1 MKLKHSLLASSALL
15 AAVLGATTAQAQSSS
30 ASTTIEELVV
40 TAERREQSLQDV
52 PVAISAFTAEKR
64 DLIGI
69 QSVFDLT
76 NFTPGLQYST
86 QTDRVSLRGVGRT
99 NNVHAADAS
108 VSVYSD
114 GIYTTSTVE
123 AGKTPLFLERVE
135 ILRGPQA
142 TLYGR
147 NAIGGAINLVSKRPT
162 DEWYGEVRAQYQ
174 NYNHHILEGAVSGP
188 TFLPGVT
195 FRLAANWEKQSK
207 GWIDN
212 VVASEPDEGNVIN
225 TNIVEGQLKFD
236 IGENF
241 DGWMKLTWI
250 EWRNGAGGPGS
261 RGTWTPAVFPTF
273 EAANA
278 GITLQPGYGCS
289 GNATNVVN
297 ASPMGCVNPALTNPR
312 KIASTIPY
320 DVDLNGTYI
329 FASEWTYHFEGVDL
343 RYQLGAV
350 HYHYYLQGPTPVDQT
365 APILRYTLPSVTGTG
380 NAVVNPRYAFN
391 YQEEESWLSNEITLI
406 STHEGPVQWLAGLY
420 YWKESYGQPVYTY
433 LVDEPR
439 VQGPF
444 GVPATLCAKRGGVC
458 APNPNRRIFD
468 TYPEFD
474 ISSKAAYAQIDWEFI
489 DTFTLSGGIRYSL
502 DKKEGVERGRLLC
515 YQVAGCFAAPE
526 LNGAIPGGIPV
537 VDITENQWSSAAVLP
552 KGVITPTVFD
562 PVTGFAT
569 RYLKDEWQEITG
581 NVTLKWDPDPDTN
594 AFARYSHG
602 YKPGGFRIGIDV
614 GFSPNPETRE
624 EKVEAFEVGL
634 KKNFGPNIQ
643 ANIAA
648 FYYDYSNAQIP
659 LTIVNTSGAVA
670 VTQSIFYNVPEA
682 SSKGIEIETIWQP
695 IENLQILANYSYLDA
710 HITEGSAIDPAD
722 PAALQTGARPITDRS
737 LCRAITY
744 GDTTTT
750 CAADVYTSPRPVVN
764 AAGATTQ
771 VSGSPDPNGGFQRVQ
786 NLKGYDLPNSPRHK
800 IAINANYTYPFSD
813 GSSLTGSVSYTWRD
827 SQYGS
832 IFNRDYYKSPS
843 WDQVDARLTWKA
855 KDRKTTVIAF
865 VKNLFDDLGYEG
877 GAGAS
882 RRAGSIYTPPAGAP
896 IVNVVQDARP
906 DRPGNNPASTYP
918 LTPPRTYGIEL
929 QYKFF

>member
-1 MKLKHSLLASSALL
+1 MRFRLHLLASSTLL
-15 AAVLGATTAQAQSSS
+15 AASLAAGAQAQT
-30 ASTTIEELVV
+30 ATTIEELVV

-76 NFTPGLQYST
+76 NFTPGLQYSS

-99 NNVHAADAS
+99 SNVHAADAS

-114 GIYTTSTVE
+114 GIYTTSTIE
-123 AGKTPLFLERVE
+123 AGKTPLFLDRIE

-147 NAIGGAINLVSKRPT
+147 NAIGGAINLISKRPT
-162 DEWYGEVRAQYQ
+162 EEMYAEVRAQYQ
-174 NYNHHILEGAVSGP
+174 NYNHFIVEGAVSGP
-188 TFLPGVT
+188 TLIDGVQ
-195 FRLAANWEKQSK
+195 FRLAANWEKQTK

-212 VVASEPDEGNVIN
+212 IVPGFPDEGNIIN
-225 TNIVEGQLKFD
+225 TNIVEGQLKF
-236 IGENF
+236 NF
-241 DGWMKLTWI
+241 SDNFEGWMKLTWI
-250 EWRNGAGGPGS
+250 EWRNGGGGPGA
-261 RGTWTPAVFPTF
+261 RATWTPAPYPTF

-297 ASPMGCVNPALTNPR
+297 LSPMGCTNPALTNPR
-312 KIASTIPY
+312 KIASTVPY

-329 FASEWTYHFEGVDL
+329 FASEWTYHADNFDI
-343 RYQLGAV
+343 RYQLGGV

-365 APILRYTLPSVTGTG
+365 APIVRYTLPSLIPGG
-380 NAVVNPRYAFN
+380 NLTVNPRYAFN
-391 YQEEESWLSNEITLI
+391 YQEEESWVSNELTFV

-420 YWKESYGQPVYTY
+420 YWRESYGQPVYTY
-433 LVDEPR
+433 LGDEPR

-444 GVPATLCAKRGGVC
+444 GVPTVLCARRGGTC
-458 APNPNRRIFD
+458 APNPKRRIFD

-474 ISSKAAYAQIDWEFI
+474 ISSKAAYGQVDWEFV
-489 DTFTLSGGIRYSL
+489 DNWTVTVGLRYSI
-502 DKKEGVERGRLLC
+502 DKKDGIERGRLLC
-515 YQVAGCFAAPE
+515 YAVAGCFAAPE

-552 KGVITPTVFD
+552 EGVTTPTTFD
-562 PVTGFAT
+562 PVTGWAE
-569 RYLKDEWQEITG
+569 RRLKDTWKEATG
-581 NVTLKWDPDPDTN
+581 NVTLKWEPDADTN

-614 GFSPNPETRE
+614 GFSPNPRTEKET
-624 EKVEAFEVGL
+624 VEAFEVGF
-634 KKNFGPNIQ
+634 KRNFGSSLQVN
-643 ANIAA
+643 AAA
-648 FYYDYSNAQIP
+648 FYYDYKNAQIP
-659 LTIVNTSGAVA
+659 LTVVNTSGAVA
-670 VTQSIFYNVPEA
+670 VSQAIFYNVPKA
-682 SSKGIEIETIWQP
+682 TSKGVELESIWQP
-695 IENLQILANYSYLDA
+695 IDNLQILFNYSYLDSTISSGTA
-710 HITEGSAIDPAD
+710 VDPVD
-722 PAALQTGARPITDRS
+722 PAALDALARPITDRAT
-737 LCRAITY
+737 CRAITY
-744 GDTTTT
+744 GDPATT
-750 CAADVYTSPRPVVN
+750 CVADVYTSPRPVVN

-771 VSGSPDPNGGFQRVQ
+771 TSSTPNANGGFQRVQ
-786 NLKGYDLPNSPRHK
+786 DLDGNHLPNAPKHK
-800 IAINANYTYPFSD
+800 IAFNANYTWELPG
-813 GSSLTGSVSYTWRD
+813 GSALVGSVTYTWRD

-832 IFNRDYYKSPS
+832 IFDRAYYKSPS
-843 WDQVDARLTWKA
+843 WDQVDARLTWKSE
-855 KDRKTTVIAF
+855 DSKTTVVAF

-896 IVNVVQDARP
+896 IVNVVQ
-906 DRPGNNPASTYP
+906 GIASTYP